1 MIQSLDIRRHPDGSI
16 DFDFY
21 RRRATRRRRLARRA
35 VFRHYLLV
43 IGQAVRAT
51 ISAIR
56 RSMVDRSQNQG
67 DARLTRRASA
77 AEVAQTT

>member
-43 IGQAVRAT
+43 IGQAVRDT
-51 ISAIR
+51 VSAIR
-56 RSMVDRSQNQG
+56 RSMVDRSQDQS
-67 DARLTRRASA
+67 ASRTRRASA